1 MEAHVPITI
10 ISDKTL
16 QKLFFT
22 CALCL
27 VCSLTSCVSQEAYR
41 SALDKNGD
49 LSFELAQQRQ
59 QIAQLQ
65 ADLGERQRKVDDC
78 TDTTKQLQQQAVES
92 GAEIERQAEIYQAR
106 QAANQQ
112 QLDELSR
119 QKQNLQQELNITQ
132 ERYRQLEEVNSDQS
146 ATISDLR
153 QGLEREQI
161 AKQARI
167 AQMANT
173 YNKLVDSLESEI
185 KRGEVTISKLQNR
198 LSVNLV
204 QEILFPSGSADL
216 SDAGKKVI
224 SQVGDVLKGVE
235 DKDIRIEGHSDNVQ
249 LTQSLQQRFP
259 SNWELSAAR
268 AANVVRFLQDNVG
281 IGGEKL
287 SIGAYS
293 FYRPVAPNDSE
304 EGRAKNRRIQI
315 VLVPIGQ

>member
-1 MEAHVPITI
+1 VPITI
-10 ISDKTL
+10 VSNNRLHKIILLSL
-16 QKLFFT
+16 V
-22 CALCL
+22 CL
-27 VCSLTSCVSQEAYR
+27 VCSLSGCVSKNAYQG
-41 SALDKNGD
+41 ALDKNSD
-49 LSFELAQQRQ
+49 LNFEMAQQRQ

-65 ADLGERQRKVDDC
+65 ADLAEQQQKIADC
-78 TDTTKQLQQQAVES
+78 IEQNSQLQQQAIES
-92 GAEIERQAEIYQAR
+92 DAEIERQSEIYQAR
-106 QAANQQ
+106 QVASQK
-112 QLDELSR
+112 QLDELLR
-119 QKQNLQQELNITQ
+119 QKENLQQELNITQ
-132 ERYRQLEEVNSDQS
+132 ERYRQLENLNAEQS
-146 ATISDLR
+146 ATINDLQ

-167 AQMANT
+167 AKMAST
-173 YNKLVDSLESEI
+173 YKKLVDSLESEI

-249 LTQSLQQRFP
+249 LTANLQQKFP

-268 AANVVRFLQDNVG
+268 AANVVRYLQDNVG
-281 IGGEKL
+281 IAGAKL

-293 FYRPVAPNDSE
+293 YYRPVAANDTE

>member
-1 MEAHVPITI
+1 MPTTI
-10 ISDKTL
+10 ISNKKL
-16 QKLFFT
+16 QKLFFI
-22 CALCL
+22 CVLCL
-27 VCSLTSCVSQEAYR
+27 VCSLTSCVSKNAYQG
-41 SALDKNGD
+41 ALDKNVD
-49 LSFELAQQRQ
+49 LDFDMAQQRQ

-65 ADLGERQRKVDDC
+65 AEIVDHQQQIADC
-78 TDTTKQLQQQAVES
+78 IEAKEQLQQQEVES
-92 GAEIERQAEIYQAR
+92 NAEIARQADIYQAR
-106 QAANQQ
+106 QIASQQ
-112 QLDELSR
+112 QLDELLS

-132 ERYRQLEEVNSDQS
+132 ERYRQLEEINSEQR
-146 ATISDLR
+146 ATITDL
-153 QGLEREQI
+153 QHGLEREQL

-167 AQMANT
+167 AKMAST
-173 YNKLVDSLESEI
+173 YKKLVDSLENEI
-185 KRGEVTISKLQNR
+185 QRGEVTISKLQNR

-216 SDAGKKVI
+216 SDTGKKVI

-249 LTQSLQQRFP
+249 LTPSLQQKFP

-293 FYRPVAPNDSE
+293 FYRPVAANDSA

>member
-1 MEAHVPITI
+1 MPETI
-10 ISDKTL
+10 FSNKKL
-16 QKLFFT
+16 QKIFFT
-22 CALCL
+22 CVLCL
-27 VCSLTSCVSQEAYR
+27 VCSLTSCVSKDAYQ
-41 SALDKNGD
+41 SALAKNGD
-49 LSFELAQQRQ
+49 LSFDMAQQRQ

-65 ADLGERQRKVDDC
+65 ADIADCQQNVDNC
-78 TDTTKQLQQQAVES
+78 TSEKKQLQQQVVES
-92 GAEIERQAEIYQAR
+92 SAEIERQAEIYQAR
-106 QAANQQ
+106 QIDNQQ
-112 QLDELSR
+112 KLDELLR

-132 ERYRQLEEVNSDQS
+132 ERYRQLEDINSEQS
-146 ATISDLR
+146 ATIGDLQ

-167 AQMANT
+167 AQMAST
-173 YNKLVDSLESEI
+173 YKKLVDSLESEI

-249 LTQSLQQRFP
+249 LTPGLQQKFP

-268 AANVVRFLQDNVG
+268 AATVVRFLQDNVG

-293 FYRPVAPNDSE
+293 FYRPVAANDSE